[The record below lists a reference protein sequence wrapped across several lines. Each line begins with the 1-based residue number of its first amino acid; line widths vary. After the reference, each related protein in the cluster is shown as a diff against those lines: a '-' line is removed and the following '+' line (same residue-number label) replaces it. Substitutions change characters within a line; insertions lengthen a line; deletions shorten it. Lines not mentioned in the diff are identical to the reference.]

1 MDALSWIGKAAASV
15 ADFFVWLY
23 AVMAIVPV
31 IPFAVVWLIVYF
43 LKKEKK
49 LATKRAMDVTT
60 LLLIGVVAA
69 LYNQVFQSTFGFYL
83 LLLLFLL
90 GFGLIGNLQQRTKGK
105 VDFRKTARA
114 IWRLGFLGLSAA
126 YVLLTAIG
134 ITQNLF

>member
-1 MDALSWIGKAAASV
+1 MDALSWIGEAASRV

-31 IPFAVVWLIVYF
+31 IPFAAVWLIVYF

-60 LLLIGVVAA
+60 VMLIGVVAA

-90 GFGLIGNLQQRTKGK
+90 GFGLFGNLQQRTKGT
-105 VDFRKTARA
+105 VDLRKTARA